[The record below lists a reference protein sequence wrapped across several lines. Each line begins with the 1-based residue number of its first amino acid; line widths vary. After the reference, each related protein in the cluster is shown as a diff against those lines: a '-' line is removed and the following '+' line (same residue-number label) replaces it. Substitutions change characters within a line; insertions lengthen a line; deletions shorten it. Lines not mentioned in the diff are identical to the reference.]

1 MTFKTDGEK
10 QNETIK
16 KTYQKTKTLQPKPTK
31 KTPTCV
37 VVQIKCI
44 EH

>member
-1 MTFKTDGEK
+1 MGETK
-10 QNETIK
+10 WNNQK
-16 KTYQKTKTLQPKPTK
+16 KYQKTKTLQPKPTK